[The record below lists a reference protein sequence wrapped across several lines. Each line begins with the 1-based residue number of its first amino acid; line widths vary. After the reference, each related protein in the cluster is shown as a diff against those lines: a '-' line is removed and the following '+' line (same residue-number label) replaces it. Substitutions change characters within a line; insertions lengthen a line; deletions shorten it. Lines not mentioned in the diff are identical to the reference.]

1 MGSKTIS
8 QTPTLPHSQCLPR
21 ILKLLLPCLP
31 LRHLWKL
38 VRSLSSPFKSL
49 GRWNFL
55 RTKRLTMLTTF
66 QVILT
71 VRTAWSGSVRLSAPR
86 PRMPL
91 LRGKWDWTST
101 MLPTLLPLSMWLAT
115 LLCRLAS
122 ALPLLSLLPPSSE
135 LPGLQ
140 GELVP
145 RTLVQLKAA
154 PSLLCC
160 CPLSILS
167 SISLA
172 FILLLLWRTLPSRI
186 LSLVLSLSPQSRSL
200 AR

>member
-1 MGSKTIS
+1 MGTDHFISAYITLSK
-8 QTPTLPHSQCLPR
+8 CLPR
-21 ILKLLLPCLP
+21 ILKSLPPSLP

-49 GRWNFL
+49 GIWNFL
-55 RTKRLTMLTTF
+55 RLKMVITYQAMLT
-66 QVILT
+66 LRT
-71 VRTAWSGSVRLSAPR
+71 VWSGPVRLSGPR
-86 PRMPL
+86 LRTPL

-101 MLPTLLPLSMWLAT
+101 MLPTLLPLSMLLAT
-115 LLCRLAS
+115 LLCRSVS

-145 RTLVQLKAA
+145 STLVQLRAA

-160 CPLSILS
+160 CL
-167 SISLA
+167 
-172 FILLLLWRTLPSRI
+172 
-186 LSLVLSLSPQSRSL
+186 
-200 AR
+200 